1 MTGVQTCALRSS
13 AELLQIG
20 PNESVLR
27 ALEVMATHQIGAL
40 VVIDNG
46 NLVGV
51 ISERDYARKVVL
63 MNRLSRDTP
72 VADIMSS
79 PAITVSPDDTVRHC
93 MELMTNK
100 RIRHLPVVKDRQVLG
115 ILSIGDLVKAVIED
129 QSHQIEELQKYIA
142 G

>member
-1 MTGVQTCALRSS
+1 
-13 AELLQIG
+13 LLQIG

-79 PAITVSPDDTVRHC
+79 PAITVSPDDNVRHC

-129 QSHQIEELQKYIA
+129 QSQQIEELQKYIA

>member
-1 MTGVQTCALRSS
+1 MQTVHQLLKAKS

-46 NLVGV
+46 TLVGV

-63 MNRLSRDTP
+63 MNRFSRDTP

>member
-1 MTGVQTCALRSS
+1 MRTVHQLLKAKS
-13 AELLQIG
+13 AQLLQIG

-79 PAITVSPDDTVRHC
+79 PAITVSPDDNVRHC

-129 QSHQIEELQKYIA
+129 QSQQIEELQKYIA

>member
-1 MTGVQTCALRSS
+1 MQTVHQLLKAKS